1 MRACAQVTGVLLNM
15 SSWYVR
21 LAGKLG
27 GMWYSTTRA
36 GMCSSSSSSSPPC
49 SWRLIETV
57 KRVTKACSDDS
68 VYRYIEERDGAGCFS
83 ACQKPS
89 GGGRRNTSDECWV
102 RCLYVTVL
110 GPASGDQNPRAR
122 GLSRAEMLEAWG
134 RPFASDD
141 PVRGGCPA
149 LALPAPPVAP
159 GGKAPAE
166 GDHAVK
172 WLLLCLLGA
181 LVVAGGAVAAAQLLC
196 RNRKEGVQKPLL
208 ADQEVVLLDT
218 ARE

>member
-1 MRACAQVTGVLLNM
+1 M
-15 SSWYVR
+15 SSWYLS
-21 LAGKLG
+21 LAEKLG

-36 GMCSSSSSSSPPC
+36 GMCSSSSATSSPPC
-49 SWRLIETV
+49 SWRLLETV

-83 ACQKPS
+83 ACQKPL

-110 GPASGDQNPRAR
+110 GPASGDHNPKAR

-149 LALPAPPVAP
+149 LALPPPAVAP
-159 GGKAPAE
+159 GGKAPAK
-166 GDHAVK
+166 GGHAVK
-172 WLLLCLLGA
+172 WLLLCLLGV
-181 LVVAGGAVAAAQLLC
+181 LVVAGGAMAAQLLVC
-196 RNRKEGVQKPLL
+196 SKRKGAQNPLL